1 MSESGHIASMP
12 VFDLTDDER
21 AALIA
26 LLKGTIDRDRFPLSQ
41 RIRLLR
47 SILEKLGIRST
58 LAVTGPPPNPRSR
71 LGAALATRRRLL
83 GGSGLGVR
91 WRSGPSCKKP
101 SGEPQEACSVA
112 APYRGPYPNPI
123 RPSGARRV
131 APGCGPSAALA
142 RYPGPFFLAMNR
154 RLCRI
159 SSAGRVPVLSPAGN
173 SAQLSP
179 YGLHG
184 HRSHVHPS
192 SPHRTAHISLFGSGG
207 NERWNRSFNRNR
219 ILA

>member
-1 MSESGHIASMP
+1 MSASPVSKSAGGARCVYGHLEHGLDGIVSKRVNGRYEP
-12 VFDLTDDER
+12 
-21 AALIA
+21 
-26 LLKGTIDRDRFPLSQ
+26 DRRTWL
-41 RIRLLR
+41 
-47 SILEKLGIRST
+47 
-58 LAVTGPPPNPRSR
+58 N
-71 LGAALATRRRLL
+71 ATRFWF
-83 GGSGLGVR
+83 GVR
-91 WRSGPSCKKP
+91 WRSGPSYKKP
-101 SGEPQEACSVA
+101 SGGPQEACSVA
-112 APYRGPYPNPI
+112 APYTGPCPNPT

-142 RYPGPFFLAMNR
+142 RNPGPFFLAMNR